1 MTKDKK
7 VTAAIAAVMSY
18 LQDEEAVRAQ
28 AGMFGMPQAPAVSAA
43 IAANLI
49 KPWGMRPWGM
59 SGRQAQM
66 QMRNLMQMR
75 TFQRN

>member
-7 VTAAIAAVMSY
+7 ATAAIAAVMSY
-18 LQDEEAVRAQ
+18 LQDEEAVSAQ
-28 AGMFGMPQAPAVSAA
+28 AAMSGMPQAPASAA

-49 KPWGMRPWGM
+49 KPWGM

-75 TFQRN
+75 TFQRNRSF

>member
-7 VTAAIAAVMSY
+7 VTAAVAAVMSY
-18 LQDEEAVRAQ
+18 LQDEEAVSAQ
-28 AGMFGMPQAPAVSAA
+28 AAMSGMPQAPAVSAA

-49 KPWGMRPWGM
+49 KPWGM

-75 TFQRN
+75 TFQRNRSF

>member
-28 AGMFGMPQAPAVSAA
+28 AGMSGMPQAPAASAA

-49 KPWGMRPWGM
+49 KPWGM

>member
-1 MTKDKK
+1 MTDDKK

-18 LQDEEAVRAQ
+18 IQDEEALSMQ
-28 AGMFGMPQAPAVSAA
+28 ATMSGMPQAPAVSAA
-43 IAANLI
+43 LAMDTV
-49 KPWGMRPWGM
+49 KPWGM

-75 TFQRN
+75 TFQRNRSF

>member
-1 MTKDKK
+1 MTNDKK

-18 LQDEEAVRAQ
+18 LQDEEAVSAQ
-28 AGMFGMPQAPAVSAA
+28 AAMSGMPQAPAASAA

-49 KPWGMRPWGM
+49 KPWGM

-75 TFQRN
+75 TFQRNRSF

>member
-18 LQDEEAVRAQ
+18 LQEEEAVCAQ
-28 AGMFGMPQAPAVSAA
+28 AAMSGMPQAPAASAA
-43 IAANLI
+43 MAANLI
-49 KPWGMRPWGM
+49 KPWGM

-75 TFQRN
+75 TFQRNRNF

>member
-1 MTKDKK
+1 MTNDKK
-7 VTAAIAAVMSY
+7 ATAAIAAVMSY
-18 LQDEEAVRAQ
+18 LQDEEAVSAQ
-28 AGMFGMPQAPAVSAA
+28 AGMSGMPQAPAASAA

-49 KPWGMRPWGM
+49 KPWGM

>member
-18 LQDEEAVRAQ
+18 LQEEEAVCAQ
-28 AGMFGMPQAPAVSAA
+28 AAMYGMPQAPAASAA
-43 IAANLI
+43 MAANLI
-49 KPWGMRPWGM
+49 KPWGM

-75 TFQRN
+75 TFQRH

>member
-1 MTKDKK
+1 MTDDKK

-18 LQDEEAVRAQ
+18 IQEEEAINMQAAMSGIAQ
-28 AGMFGMPQAPAVSAA
+28 TPAASAA
-43 IAANLI
+43 IAADTI
-49 KPWGMRPWGM
+49 KPWGM

-75 TFQRN
+75 TFQRNRIS